1 MIPVEYKNLCPVCK
15 ENISAEELEKE
26 ICQKENKPFLSV
38 FLEERETFFRK
49 IFSQIT
55 GEPRSIQNLWIK
67 RIVKN
72 ESFTAIAPTG
82 LGKTTF
88 GLITSLFFSLERKK
102 TYILVP
108 TTFLVKQCHKNLE
121 QFYKKL
127 ENLNNSLKETVIISY
142 SAQMKKEEKE
152 KFKEKLEKDN
162 FDILITTTQFL
173 AKNFPQIKEKK
184 FDFIFVDDVDAILK
198 TSKNV
203 EKVITLLGFKK
214 IKNNWE
220 IPQKKGILVVS
231 TATAKKGKSSL
242 LFRKLLNFDVG
253 LSFFSLRNIEDIA
266 ILSSDYIEEVKK
278 ILKKMGKGGIIY
290 AESISQAENIYE
302 SLKDEFK
309 IGIVT
314 SKKTKH
320 YELFSQGEFD
330 YLVGTAF
337 HYGALIRGLDLPY
350 KIRFTIFCGAPVFRI
365 KWENVSSKIL
375 KILTLILKDN
385 PQVKKFLPLLSN
397 IEKYPEKL
405 EELKNILKKIELV
418 EDIIVRKKE
427 IIFPDIKVY
436 LQGSGRSSR
445 LTNHGLTK
453 GASFLIEKDKDI
465 IKAFIKKAQYYD
477 LAFKS
482 QQTVDFSL
490 LNKEIDDSR
499 KKEGEKDLIT
509 TALFV
514 VESPTKAKQI
524 AHFFGKPSV
533 KLVDPLLIYEVM
545 SEKYLLLITACL
557 GHLLDLVTDE
567 ALWGVRVE
575 NHKFIPIYTSLKKC
589 RSCLYQFTTE
599 SSTCPWCGKE
609 DIDDTKGRIEAL
621 RKIAYQVD
629 LAIVGTDPDAEGEKI
644 AWDIANLLRGI
655 TKIKRAEFHEVTP
668 WAIKEALNNLRTIN
682 ENLVKAQIVRRIEDR
697 WIGFELSQRLQKVFK
712 NKNISAGRVQ
722 TPVLFWIVEQEK
734 KFRQKKK
741 IAYNKELDLTFE
753 NINKKRIKIK
763 IELIEKKREKKAPL
777 PPYSTDELLRDA
789 YRILKFSASTCMKLA
804 QELFEKGLITYHRTD
819 SFSVSKMGQKIAQ
832 EYLKEDF
839 SPRDWS
845 KKEGAHECIRP
856 TKAWDRFTLQRM
868 IYENIIS
875 LEGIKREH
883 FALYDLIFKRFMAS
897 QAKEIEIETEV
908 YRIKYED
915 KEKIEER
922 IIKAEGKAFQLY
934 RNLKIKKPL
943 PQGEKEISLKIF
955 FVPQENLYTQADVIR
970 KMKEKGIG
978 RPSTYSAIIEKLF
991 LRKYIEERK
1000 AKIFPTFLGKKVLNF
1015 IHKNWFYLVNEERT
1029 KNLMEKMDKIEK
1041 GMIEYNL
1048 PLEEIYQEL
1057 KNL

>member
-1 MIPVEYKNLCPVCK
+1 MIPAKYKNLCPVCG
-15 ENISAEELEKE
+15 EDISVKELEKGVCE
-26 ICQKENKPFLSV
+26 KENKTFASI
-38 FLEERETFFRK
+38 FLEEREILFRK
-49 IFSQIT
+49 IFSQLI
-55 GEPRSIQNLWIK
+55 GEPRSIQNLWIR
-67 RIVKN
+67 RIIKN
-72 ESFTAIAPTG
+72 ESFTAVAPTG

-88 GLITSLFFSLERKK
+88 GLITSLFFSFERKK

-108 TTFLVKQCHKNLE
+108 TTFLVKQCQENLE
-121 QFYKKL
+121 EFCKKL
-127 ENLNNSLKETVIISY
+127 KNNTNFAKEINILSY
-142 SAQMKKEEKE
+142 SAQMKKEAKKE
-152 KFKEKLEKDN
+152 FKEKLEKNN

-173 AKNFPQIKEKK
+173 AKNFSEIKEKR

-214 IKNNWE
+214 IKSSWE
-220 IPQKKGILVVS
+220 APEVKGILVVS
-231 TATAKKGKSSL
+231 TATTKKGKASL

-253 LSFFSLRNIEDIA
+253 SSFFTLRNIEDIA
-266 ILSSDYIEEVKK
+266 ICSPDYVEKIKE

-290 AESISQAENIYE
+290 AENISHAESIYE
-302 SLKDEFK
+302 NLKNDFK

-314 SKKTKH
+314 SKKTNH
-320 YELFSQGEFD
+320 YDLFAQGEID

-337 HYGALIRGLDLPY
+337 HYGTLVRGLDLPY
-350 KIRFTIFCGAPVFRI
+350 KIRFTIFCSAPVFRI
-365 KWENVSSKIL
+365 KWENVSSKVL
-375 KILTLILKDN
+375 KILALILKDN
-385 PQVKKFLPLLSN
+385 PSIKKFLSLLPN

-405 EELKNILKKIELV
+405 KELKEIIREIELV
-418 EDIIVRKKE
+418 EDVIIRKDE

-445 LTNHGLTK
+445 LTTHGLTK

-465 IKAFIKKAQYYD
+465 IKAFIKKAEYYN
-477 LAFKS
+477 LTFKPWGEI
-482 QQTVDFSL
+482 DFSL
-490 LNKEIDDSR
+490 LNEEINNSR

-524 AHFFGKPSV
+524 AHFFGKPSI
-533 KLVDPLLIYEVM
+533 KLVDHLLVYEVIN
-545 SEKYLLLITACL
+545 EKYLLLITACL

-567 ALWGVRVE
+567 AIWGVEVE
-575 NHKFIPIYTSLKKC
+575 NHKFIPIYAPLKKC
-589 RSCLYQFTTE
+589 RSCLYQFTKK

-609 DIDDTKGRIEAL
+609 NIDDAQGRIDSL

-644 AWDIANLLRGI
+644 AWDIANLLKGI
-655 TKIKRAEFHEVTP
+655 VKIRRAEFHEVTP

-741 IAYNKELDLTFE
+741 IAYNEELDLSFE
-753 NINKKRIKIK
+753 DIDKKRLKIK
-763 IELIEKKREKKAPL
+763 IELVERKKEKKTPL
-777 PPYSTDELLRDA
+777 PPYSTDELLKDA
-789 YRILKFSASTCMKLA
+789 HRILKFSAHTCMKLA
-804 QELFEKGLITYHRTD
+804 QDLFEKGLITYHRTD
-819 SFSVSKMGQKIAQ
+819 SFCVSKMGQKIAQ
-832 EYLKEDF
+832 EYLKNDF

-856 TKAWDRFTLQRM
+856 TKAWDKFTLQRM
-868 IYENIIS
+868 IYENIIP
-875 LEGIKREH
+875 LEDIKKEH
-883 FALYDLIFKRFMAS
+883 FALYDLIFRRFMAS
-897 QAKEIEIETEV
+897 QSKEIEIETEV
-908 YRIKYED
+908 YRIRYED

-922 IIKAEGKAFQLY
+922 VIKAEGKAFQLY

-943 PQGEKEISLKIF
+943 PQGEKEISLKV
-955 FVPQENLYTQADVIR
+955 FVAPQENLYTQADIIR

-978 RPSTYSAIIEKLF
+978 RPSTYSTIIEKLF
-991 LRKYIEERK
+991 LRKYIEEKK
-1000 AKIFPTFLGKKVLNF
+1000 AKIFPTPLGKKVLSF

-1029 KNLMEKMDKIEK
+1029 KNLMEEMDKIEK
-1041 GMIEYNL
+1041 GKIEYNL
-1048 PLEEIYQEL
+1048 PLQEIYQEL